1 LNLGECERE
10 ITTIAEF
17 GPVRLPWVRLP
28 REPDR
33 VTGLAEFNDL
43 TDSAARR
50 ELLACCTA
58 AAWADAV
65 ASGRPYRSAEE
76 LLAASDR
83 AVAALGR
90 ADLAEALAGH
100 ARIGDPVLTG
110 ASAREQAGVTAADAD
125 LRARLVAGNA
135 EYERRFGHIYLACAT
150 GRDAAGLLAF
160 LRQRLANDPDTEW
173 RVVAGELA
181 KINQIRLRALLG
193 ARPLRAGSAG
203 SAGSPGSEISTHVL
217 DAVTG
222 TPASGVVVRLERRGG
237 GEIGRASTSADGRI
251 TGFGVGFVP
260 AGTYRLVF
268 ETGPYLAAA
277 HARTDGGGEPFYPEV
292 TVTFAVDGQRPRYH
306 VPLLLGPYSYTTYR
320 GS

>member
-1 LNLGECERE
+1 M
-10 ITTIAEF
+10 
-17 GPVRLPWVRLP
+17 
-28 REPDR
+28 
-33 VTGLAEFNDL
+33 TGLAEFNDL

-50 ELLACCTA
+50 ELLACCNA

-65 ASGRPYRSAEE
+65 ASGRPYASAEE

-83 AVAALGR
+83 AVAALSQ

-100 ARIGDPVLTG
+100 PRIGDRALTG
-110 ASAREQAGVTAADAD
+110 PSAREQAGVSAADPDLAD
-125 LRARLVAGNA
+125 RLAAGNA
-135 EYERRFGHIYLACAT
+135 EYEHRFGHIYLACAT
-150 GRDAAGLLAF
+150 GRDAASLLAF

-173 RVVAGELA
+173 RVVAGELV
-181 KINQIRLRALLG
+181 KINQIRLRALVD
-193 ARPLRAGSAG
+193 ARPPGDASAG
-203 SAGSPGSEISTHVL
+203 GSELSTHVL

-222 TPASGVVVRLERRGG
+222 APASGIVVRLERTGD

-251 TGFGVGFVP
+251 AGFGVGPVP

-277 HARTDGGGEPFYPEV
+277 HPRTGGGEPFYPEV

>member
-1 LNLGECERE
+1 M
-10 ITTIAEF
+10 
-17 GPVRLPWVRLP
+17 
-28 REPDR
+28 
-33 VTGLAEFNDL
+33 TGLAEFNDL

-83 AVAALGR
+83 AVAALSR

-100 ARIGDPVLTG
+100 PRIGAPALTG
-110 ASAREQAGVTAADAD
+110 ASASEQAGVTAADAD
-125 LRARLVAGNA
+125 LRARLAAGNA

-193 ARPLRAGSAG
+193 TRPLGAGSVGSVGSAG
-203 SAGSPGSEISTHVL
+203 SVGSEISTHVL

-222 TPASGVVVRLERRGG
+222 TPASGVVVRLERPGD

-251 TGFGVGFVP
+251 TGFGVGLVP
-260 AGTYRLVF
+260 AGTYRLIF

-292 TVTFAVDGQRPRYH
+292 TVTFAVDGQRPRCH

>member
-1 LNLGECERE
+1 M
-10 ITTIAEF
+10 
-17 GPVRLPWVRLP
+17 
-28 REPDR
+28 
-33 VTGLAEFNDL
+33 TGLAEFNDL

-50 ELLACCTA
+50 ELLACCNA
-58 AAWADAV
+58 ATWADAV
-65 ASGRPYRSAEE
+65 ASGRPYTSAED

-83 AVAALGR
+83 AVAALSQ

-100 ARIGDPVLTG
+100 PRIGDRALTG
-110 ASAREQAGVTAADAD
+110 PSAREQAGVSAADPDLAD
-125 LRARLVAGNA
+125 RLAAGNA

-150 GRDAAGLLAF
+150 GRDAASLLAF

-181 KINQIRLRALLG
+181 KINQIRLRALVDSRPSG
-193 ARPLRAGSAG
+193 AVPVGSVGPVGPVG
-203 SAGSPGSEISTHVL
+203 SVGSEISTHVL

-222 TPASGVVVRLERRGG
+222 TPASGVVVRLERSGG

-251 TGFGVGFVP
+251 SGFGVGAVP

-268 ETGPYLAAA
+268 ETGPYLAAT
-277 HARTDGGGEPFYPEV
+277 HARAGGGEPFYPEV
-292 TVTFAVDGQRPRYH
+292 AVTFAVDGQRPRYH

>member
-1 LNLGECERE
+1 
-10 ITTIAEF
+10 
-17 GPVRLPWVRLP
+17 
-28 REPDR
+28 

-50 ELLACCTA
+50 ELLACCNA

-65 ASGRPYRSAEE
+65 ASGRPYASAED

-83 AVAALGR
+83 AVAALSR

-100 ARIGDPVLTG
+100 PRLGDRSLTG
-110 ASAREQAGVTAADAD
+110 PSAGEQAGVTAADAD
-125 LRARLVAGNA
+125 LRNQLAAGNA

-150 GRDAAGLLAF
+150 GRDAASLLAF

-181 KINQIRLRALLG
+181 KINQIRLRALAG
-193 ARPLRAGSAG
+193 AGPQADA
-203 SAGSPGSEISTHVL
+203 PVGSEISTHVL

-222 TPASGVVVRLERRGG
+222 APASGVVVRLERPGD
-237 GEIGRASTSADGRI
+237 GEIGRASTSPDGRI
-251 TGFGVGFVP
+251 AGFGAGPLP

-277 HARTDGGGEPFYPEV
+277 HARSEGVGEPFYPEV

>member
-1 LNLGECERE
+1 M
-10 ITTIAEF
+10 
-17 GPVRLPWVRLP
+17 
-28 REPDR
+28 
-33 VTGLAEFNDL
+33 TGLAEFNDL

-50 ELLACCTA
+50 ELLACCNA

-65 ASGRPYRSAEE
+65 ASGRPYRSAED

-83 AVAALGR
+83 AVAALSR

-100 ARIGDPVLTG
+100 PRIGDRALTG
-110 ASAREQAGVTAADAD
+110 TSATEQAGVTAADAD
-125 LRARLVAGNA
+125 LRDRLAAGNA
-135 EYERRFGHIYLACAT
+135 QYERRFGHIYLACAT
-150 GRDAAGLLAF
+150 GLDAASLLAF

-181 KINQIRLRALLG
+181 KINQIRLRALVG
-193 ARPLRAGSAG
+193 GRPAGDAL
-203 SAGSPGSEISTHVL
+203 AGSEISTHVL

-222 TPASGVVVRLERRGG
+222 APASGVVVRLERPGD
-237 GEIGRASTSADGRI
+237 GEIDRASTSADGRI
-251 TGFGVGFVP
+251 AGFGVGLVP

-268 ETGPYLAAA
+268 ETGPYLAAG
-277 HARTDGGGEPFYPEV
+277 HARTGGGEPFYPEV

-306 VPLLLGPYSYTTYR
+306 IPLLLGPYSYTTYR